1 MGRDE
6 VASQKTG
13 TATFGLDFEK
23 MVAQAW
29 RVFLSRPLTLLGVS
43 CLVQILWLPA
53 HLLGLGAFFWLPF
66 TLCVPFATV
75 LLLRNEVT
83 DRSFLG
89 WIHLYPRILVI
100 YAPAALAF
108 IVLCV
113 VCGFASL
120 FVAGLA
126 LEEESGRL
134 AASLAW
140 GPMLLPILAE
150 AILGN
155 VLAVAALLAVRKRQT
170 AIDSLLELF
179 STRRQVWEALLLGS
193 GLALFGLSGF
203 LVCCIGVLVTIT
215 FSWICLGVA
224 YYQMFEE

>member
-1 MGRDE
+1 M
-6 VASQKTG
+6 ASQQTG

-43 CLVQILWLPA
+43 CLIQVLWLPA
-53 HLLGLGAFFWLPF
+53 HLIGLGAFFWLPF

-89 WIHLYPRILVI
+89 WINLYPRILAI
-100 YAPAALAF
+100 YSPAAILF
-108 IVLCV
+108 VVLCLT
-113 VCGFASL
+113 CGFASL
-120 FVAGLA
+120 FVSGVA
-126 LEEESGRL
+126 LKEGSGRL

-140 GPMLLPILAE
+140 GPMLLPILVE
-150 AILGN
+150 AVLGN
-155 VLAVAALLAVRKRQT
+155 VLGLAALVSARKRVT

-179 STRRQVWEALLLGS
+179 STRRQVLEVFLLGG
-193 GLALFGLSGF
+193 GLALFGLSGI
-203 LVCCIGVLVTIT
+203 LVCCVGLLVTTT